1 MLVDAGAVFGY
12 TDSVNQTQLINLDG
26 FQYTDYADAEVTSV
40 QYQDVSVLGDMLF
53 VRMQLLGHFA
63 KDGAG
68 FQESVL
74 REVWLKV
81 RMDGKGAELVDSTIY
96 FPNGDTVN
104 NSVTAE
110 HANTANTDSM
120 NEITNIEPAKSK
132 N

>member
-1 MLVDAGAVFGY
+1 M
-12 TDSVNQTQLINLDG
+12 
-26 FQYTDYADAEVTSV
+26 

-81 RMDGKGAELVDSTIY
+81 RMDGKGAELVDSTIH

-104 NSVTAE
+104 NSMALERTTIE
-110 HANTANTDSM
+110 NNDPM
-120 NEITNIEPAKSK
+120 DEITNIEPAKS
-132 N
+132 NN